1 MAHAFFLGVDLH
13 GETTDEATFA
23 LLEKEKNPDDE
34 AAQFRLDHIRHLS
47 DVESIEGL
55 ADHLQGLVSDQPY
68 IGRTSLIVNRGRE
81 AGQALVQ
88 ALRDRGLDPV
98 AATLTS
104 GRGGAGG
111 DSDDVG
117 VQLGTIEVVRGL
129 VDLYREGR
137 FVMEE
142 HSREVASRM
151 ARDLQHAFEV
161 LDEAEGDEASGE
173 APGSLQEVQEA
184 APPLTSVS
192 LAAWLGQER
201 SFDPSQHLKSAPQT
215 NPSRSTTGS

>member
-13 GETTDEATFA
+13 GETTDDATFA

-34 AAQFRLDHIRHLS
+34 AAQFRLDHLRHVS
-47 DVESIEGL
+47 DIDSIEEL
-55 ADHLQGLVSDQPY
+55 ADHLQGLVSNQPY

-81 AGQALVQ
+81 AGQALVE
-88 ALRDRGLDPV
+88 ALRNRGLDPV
-98 AATLTS
+98 AVTLTS
-104 GRGGAGG
+104 GRGGATGER
-111 DSDDVG
+111 DEVG
-117 VQLGTIEVVRGL
+117 VQLGTIDVVRGL

-142 HSREVASRM
+142 HSREAASRM

-173 APGSLQEVQEA
+173 APGSLQEVEDA
-184 APPLTSVS
+184 EPPLTSVS

-201 SFDPSQHLKSAPQT
+201 SFDPSQHLKNTPQT
-215 NPSRSTTGS
+215 DASRSTTRS